1 MKKSTFFP
9 DLGSE
14 NGLQFLDFQEISVG
28 VKKDFF
34 YLEKFG
40 KIDFFFS
47 SRASEGE
54 GAVLE
59 LRAPRLHNASF
70 FVFEFGAPS
79 S

>member
-1 MKKSTFFP
+1 MPSKKK
-9 DLGSE
+9 
-14 NGLQFLDFQEISVG
+14 NMFL
-28 VKKDFF
+28 
-34 YLEKFG
+34 LEKICA
-40 KIDFFFS
+40 KSFFFS

-70 FVFEFGAPS
+70 CVFEFGAPS

>member
-1 MKKSTFFP
+1 MLQTSDQKTDFRSLIFSEIHAFKKKNFLSLENSAKSIFFP
-9 DLGSE
+9 
-14 NGLQFLDFQEISVG
+14 
-28 VKKDFF
+28 
-34 YLEKFG
+34 
-40 KIDFFFS
+40 

-59 LRAPRLHNASF
+59 LRAPRLHNANF